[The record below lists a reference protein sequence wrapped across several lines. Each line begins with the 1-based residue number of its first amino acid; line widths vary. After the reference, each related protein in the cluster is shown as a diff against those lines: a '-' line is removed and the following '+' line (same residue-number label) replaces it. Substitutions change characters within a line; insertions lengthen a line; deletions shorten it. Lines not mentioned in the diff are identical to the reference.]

1 MSFSVEQLLAPNTLR
16 VATILDLEPRRSLRL
31 RDVIPKTAD
40 PLKQSRAILLDV
52 FDVSHSHSGNG
63 NHRQQTPE
71 FVLAV
76 CQSLSA

>member
-1 MSFSVEQLLAPNTLR
+1 VGEKFSVEQLLAPNTL
-16 VATILDLEPRRSLRL
+16 ILDLEPRRSLRL